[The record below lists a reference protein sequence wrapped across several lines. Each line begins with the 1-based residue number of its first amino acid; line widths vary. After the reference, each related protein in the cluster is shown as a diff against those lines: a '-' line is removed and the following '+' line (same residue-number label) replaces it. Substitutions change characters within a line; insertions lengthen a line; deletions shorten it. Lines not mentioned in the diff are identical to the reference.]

1 MLTDFGSEGKRSF
14 APRPGPGAR
23 RPGLTSPGERA
34 TSTAMQVKLNGEPRE
49 IPDGL
54 TVAGLLAHLGV
65 KAQRVAI
72 EVNEAVVTKDRY
84 EEHALRA
91 GDAVEIVA
99 FVGGG

>member
-1 MLTDFGSEGKRSF
+1 
-14 APRPGPGAR
+14 
-23 RPGLTSPGERA
+23 
-34 TSTAMQVKLNGEPRE
+34 MQVRLNGEIRE
-49 IPDGL
+49 IPDEM

-65 KAQRVAI
+65 KAQRVAV

-84 EEHALRA
+84 DAHALKS

>member
-1 MLTDFGSEGKRSF
+1 MRV
-14 APRPGPGAR
+14 R
-23 RPGLTSPGERA
+23 
-34 TSTAMQVKLNGEPRE
+34 LNGEPRE

-65 KAQRVAI
+65 RAPRVAV
-72 EVNEAVVTKDRY
+72 EVNEAVVVKDRY
-84 EEHALRA
+84 DSCELRA